1 MSKVYGVAG
10 ESAIRE
16 LRESVLS
23 RTHPNYVF
31 PSKNIKD
38 GSFDKASILLSVI
51 GTHILCFFI
60 FIIAVNVLAA
70 NTPMGAAILLA
81 DVILYIYLM
90 LNASKKNTGS
100 TDNKDQE
107 EPNVPADVAMT
118 EERIRHDFQ
127 MILDGKKPK
136 DTIFNADE
144 NSWAVGAAGEIITS
158 EIVEDAFN
166 DNYSIV
172 NDIIIRKNG
181 REAANIDHVFISN
194 NGIIML
200 DTKMWNKD
208 IQFSQNG
215 QYYYIAKNDMYWD
228 TISTCVWEANK
239 LPVRPRAIVLAVGG
253 RVGSK
258 LKGNAMSLNAYIEKY
273 DQSSSITPSEYP
285 ILLVCQDEIAQYL
298 QQLDTTL
305 PQGGVMT
312 PDQFM
317 GK

>member
-144 NSWAVGAAGEIITS
+144 NRWAVGAAGEIITS

>member
-31 PSKNIKD
+31 PKKKFQKD
-38 GSFDKASILLSVI
+38 SLSGASAFLSII
-51 GTHILCFFI
+51 GTHILCFVI

-70 NTPMGAAILLA
+70 NAPMGAAILLA
-81 DVILYIYLM
+81 DAILYIYLM

-100 TDNKDQE
+100 TDNQNHE
-107 EPNVPADVAMT
+107 ESNIPDDVAMT
-118 EERIRHDFQ
+118 EDRIRQDFQ
-127 MILDGKKPK
+127 MILDGKNPK
-136 DTIFNADE
+136 NTIFNADE
-144 NSWAVGAAGEIITS
+144 NRWAVGAAGEIITS
-158 EIVEDAFN
+158 EIVEDSFN

-172 NDIIIRKNG
+172 NDIIISKNG
-181 REAANIDHVFISN
+181 REAANIDHIFISS

-208 IQFSQNG
+208 IRFSQNG
-215 QYYYIAKNDMYWD
+215 QYHYIAKDDMYWD

-305 PQGGVMT
+305 PRGPIMT

>member
-144 NSWAVGAAGEIITS
+144 NRWAVGAAGEIITS

-305 PQGGVMT
+305 LQGGVMT